1 MTGVPI
7 GDGGA
12 GDLAQIGIVA
22 WQILT
27 SHPRLALL
35 LSPLALAGLA
45 VHAVVSGT
53 FLKFLESMS

>member
-7 GDGGA
+7 GDGGP

-45 VHAVVSGT
+45 VQAVVSGT
-53 FLKFLESMS
+53 FLRFLESMS